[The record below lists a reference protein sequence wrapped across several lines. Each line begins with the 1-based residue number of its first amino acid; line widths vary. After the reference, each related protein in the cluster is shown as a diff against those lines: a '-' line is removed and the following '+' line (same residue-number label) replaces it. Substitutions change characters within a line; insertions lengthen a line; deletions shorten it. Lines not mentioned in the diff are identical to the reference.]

1 MTMTKLSLNEIK
13 SRALEFIKEHENDE
27 YEMGDTQKFLIDFF
41 AVFGIDKRYIN
52 FEKRVRVNEQ
62 SGRIDGFYP
71 AKILVEQKSKGK
83 DLDSAYQQARAYLQG
98 LEPNELPTHILVCDF
113 ENFHLYD
120 LEQGSD
126 RYSFKLKDFPKKI
139 ELFGFLTGRK
149 KVELVEED
157 PVNIKASK
165 LMGNL
170 HDTLKDDGYDGH
182 DLEVFLVRVLFC
194 LFAEDTGIYGLKRF
208 ENFIRQRTSEDG
220 SDLGA
225 KLAELFEVLNTPED
239 QRLKNLDE
247 ELNRFP
253 YVNGKLFQERIR
265 TSAFDKRMR
274 EQLLT
279 CAGFDWSQISP
290 AIFGSLFQYVMDPK
304 KRRNMGAHYT
314 DEKNI
319 QKVIKP
325 LFLDEIKTELAS
337 ALALKTASARKERLE
352 KLHDKI
358 ARLKFFDPACGCGN
372 FLVITYRELRQIEL
386 EILKA
391 LHEDKLK
398 GKRSLFSIESMIK
411 LNVDQFYGI
420 ELEEFSAKI
429 AEVSLWLVDHQM
441 NSLAALE
448 FGQHF
453 ARIPLKASANIV
465 HANAL
470 RIDWK
475 EVLNPADCS
484 YIIGNPP
491 FYGSKMLTD
500 EQRADVAEVFGKLKG
515 AKVLDYVACWY
526 RKSAEYIQNT
536 DIIVGLVSTNSICQG
551 EQAGILWKYLIEELS
566 ISIHF
571 AHQTFKWDNQASG
584 KAQVFVV
591 IVGFAYH
598 KPKEA
603 KIYEYETVES
613 EPHEKIVKSINGYLI
628 SGEPIFIERSGKPI
642 CEVPEIRFGNQPI
655 DGGHLILTPEER
667 KEIIFDCPDA
677 EDLIRPFLGSKEFI
691 NGLERYCLWLENAN
705 PKIIKQ
711 STLILERIE
720 SIRNFR
726 LSRERAATRELANT
740 PSQFAFVSHNESYYI
755 IIPSVSSE
763 RREYIPLGFINPRNI
778 ASNLCL
784 IIPNATTYHFGILTS
799 QMHMAWMRYVC
810 GRLKGDYRY
819 SNSIVYNNFPWPEVA
834 EPQKEKISE
843 LAQAVLNAREEFPDS
858 SLADLYDPLTMPPKL
873 LKTHQKL
880 DKAVDQLYQKEA
892 FASDAERVE
901 MLFERYEKL
910 ISKYTNENS

>member
-253 YVNGKLFQERIR
+253 YVNGKLFEERIR
-265 TSAFDKRMR
+265 TSAFDKAMR

-279 CAGFDWSQISP
+279 CASFDWSQISP

-475 EVLNPADCS
+475 EVLDSADCS

-491 FYGSKMLTD
+491 FYGHHLQTT
-500 EQRADVAEVFGKLKG
+500 EQKKDLANVFHDKKG
-515 AKVLDYVACWY
+515 IKVLDYVCCWY

-536 DIIVGLVSTNSICQG
+536 DITVGLVSTNSICQG
-551 EQAGILWKYLIEELS
+551 EQVGILWDDLIDDFG
-566 ISIHF
+566 IHIHF

-591 IVGFAYH
+591 IIGFSTKKGKKALL
-598 KPKEA
+598 
-603 KIYEYETVES
+603 YEYDDIKS
-613 EPHEKIVKSINGYLI
+613 EPHLKVVKNISPYLI
-628 SGEPIFIERSGKPI
+628 QGNSIIVRNRTNPLCDVPAMIYGNKPTDGGNFIFTDEEKKQFLTEEPQAKIFIK
-642 CEVPEIRFGNQPI
+642 RFIGAR
-655 DGGHLILTPEER
+655 D
-667 KEIIFDCPDA
+667 
-677 EDLIRPFLGSKEFI
+677 FLHSEK
-691 NGLERYCLWLENAN
+691 RWCLWLMGVNPADLRKCPKVLARVEEVRQMRLESKAKSTQDYAN
-705 PKIIKQ
+705 FPTLFRQITQPKNDY
-711 STLILERIE
+711 ILVPR
-720 SIRNFR
+720 
-726 LSRERAATRELANT
+726 
-740 PSQFAFVSHNESYYI
+740 
-755 IIPSVSSE
+755 VSSE
-763 RREYIPLGFINPRNI
+763 NRQYIPIGFF
-778 ASNLCL
+778 SKDV
-784 IIPNATTYHFGILTS
+784 IISDTSQSVPNATTYHFGILTS
-799 QMHMAWMRYVC
+799 QMHMAWMRYTC

-819 SNSIVYNNFPWPEVA
+819 SKDIVYNNFPWPEVT
-834 EPQKEKISE
+834 ETQKEKISE

-901 MLFERYEKL
+901 MLFARYENLVSSQK
-910 ISKYTNENS
+910 KN